1 MSDMSLFQ
9 AVVLGI
15 VEGVTEYLPV
25 SSTGHLLLVQ
35 KGMGMGVQAAGG
47 KEAAEAYAVCIQA
60 GAILAVAGLYFK
72 RLKGVAAGALGR
84 NPEGLHLGIN
94 MIVGFIPAA
103 IIGLTLEKWIK
114 ATLFGGGRYGLWP
127 IVLAWLA
134 GGVAILLIER
144 RRLASGSRPDSGKT
158 LAELSWGMAL
168 LIGTVQILAMWPG
181 VSRSLATI
189 LGGLWAGLSLSAA
202 VEFSFL
208 LGLVTLG
215 AATALDALKYGHE
228 ILAQYGWQMPL
239 TGLVVSFLSAAIA
252 IKWLVGYLQKHPMSI
267 FGYYRIALALI
278 TACWLLR

>member
-35 KGMGMGVQAAGG
+35 KGMGMGAQGVARDAS
-47 KEAAEAYAVCIQA
+47 EAYAVCIQA

-72 RLKGVAAGALGR
+72 RLKGVVAGAFGR
-84 NPEGLHLGIN
+84 DPAGLQLGIN
-94 MIVGFIPAA
+94 MVSGFIPAA
-103 IIGLTLEKWIK
+103 VVGLTLEKWIK

-134 GGVAILLIER
+134 GGIAILLIER
-144 RRLASGSRPDSGKT
+144 RRRATGCRPESGKT
-158 LAELSWGMAL
+158 LAELTWGMAL
-168 LIGTVQILAMWPG
+168 LIGIVQILAMWPG

-189 LGGLWAGLSLSAA
+189 LGGLWTGLSLTAA

-208 LGLVTLG
+208 LGLITLG
-215 AATALDALKYGHE
+215 AATAMDAIKHGHE
-228 ILAQYGWQMPL
+228 ILAQYGWEMPL
-239 TGLVVSFLSAAIA
+239 VGLVVSFLSAALA

-267 FGYYRIALALI
+267 FGYYRIGLACI